1 MRKFLF
7 LLLLAPCCGLPLAAQ
22 DSLPERTVPAV
33 ARPVWRGPGSV
44 SYNEDPDVTRTM
56 ERFVEVKHERKGF
69 RVQIA
74 LGDRRTAEDTKRS
87 FLQKHPDTPAYISW
101 FAPNFRLRVGD
112 LRTRLEAEHL
122 LQQLRPE
129 HPGSYIVPD
138 LIEPPRVLE
147 VPE

>member
-1 MRKFLF
+1 MRQFLI
-7 LLLLAPCCGLPLAAQ
+7 LLLLAPCCGLSLAAQ
-22 DSLPERTVPAV
+22 DSLPERIVPAV
-33 ARPVWRGPGSV
+33 VRPVWRGPGSV

-56 ERFVEVKHERKGF
+56 QRFVEVKHERKGF

-122 LQQLRPE
+122 LHQLRPE